1 MVSPF
6 WPFAIGA
13 AHFTEISFVFG
24 TAALSQLTEQEKP
37 LSQAM
42 MDYWT
47 DFAWDG
53 NPNHAGARKWPLYRF
68 GPRNDEK
75 RISFDLMIKQATHF
89 HENNCDF
96 FDTLFFGA
104 GGG

>member
-1 MVSPF
+1 VSPF

-13 AHFTEISFVFG
+13 AHFAEISFVFG
-24 TAALSQLTEQEKP
+24 TAALSQLTAEEKP

-53 NPNHAGARKWPLYRF
+53 NPNHAGARRWPLYRF
-68 GPRNDEK
+68 GPSNDEK
-75 RISFDLMIKQATHF
+75 RISFDLKIKQATHF